1 MKHPVKHLGLPELPV
16 AAVAELRQVAEQMLL
31 AGAMM
36 DLLDIASDIG
46 DQGMNLDLPPFF
58 EPFLMRKLRFFHLKE
73 SWYILPARPE
83 AVAASASIDR
93 GLAR

>member
-1 MKHPVKHLGLPELPV
+1 LPV

-36 DLLDIASDIG
+36 DPSDIASDIG
-46 DQGMNLDLPPFF
+46 DQGMNWTCPLFK
-58 EPFLMRKLRFFHLKE
+58 PFLNRKLRFFHLKE
-73 SWYILPARPE
+73 SWYILPARLE
-83 AVAASASIDR
+83 AVTASASIDR